1 MVRFIGVRLA
11 QGVIVLVGAIVISF
25 LLTNLSGDAAQ
36 ARLGLFATPS
46 QVAKMRHQLGIDRPM
61 IDRLLSYIEHASRA
75 DFGRSYS
82 LQTKSALGLVLH
94 ALPWTLGLVVA
105 AMSLGLLL
113 AVPGAVLSVLRSR
126 SLGDKTIQSSFF
138 VFQGVPE
145 FWLALLL
152 TLVFSVWLGWFPA
165 LGAAGF
171 SSWILP
177 VVAFAIPFSP
187 ALFRLLRSQLL
198 DIGEMDFMKALEGK
212 GISDRDIVLRHGL
225 RNAAPPFITLL
236 FLQIGW
242 MIGGTL
248 IVEIVFSWPGIG
260 SLLSY
265 AVNNRD
271 YPVIGAIVVV
281 VAASYVL
288 LNLAADVLVVG
299 LDPRV
304 RRALQG
310 RKR

>member
-177 VVAFAIPFSP
+177 VVALAIPFSP

-304 RRALQG
+304 RSELQG